1 MLTGK
6 ARGETL
12 FPKQRKNIKFNFF
25 CVHSGWTSDS
35 VGRKPMGM
43 QRNRLLNISHM
54 QWAAPEWGGLSV
66 QYNTVR
72 VLALADPKG

>member
-1 MLTGK
+1 
-6 ARGETL
+6 
-12 FPKQRKNIKFNFF
+12 
-25 CVHSGWTSDS
+25 
-35 VGRKPMGM
+35 M